1 MSGGRRGPTLVAMC
15 LAQAMILLD
24 VTIVNVAL
32 PSIQRELS
40 LSPGNLEWVISAY
53 ALALATLI
61 PLGGALADR
70 FGRKRVFLAGLA
82 IFTVSSAG
90 CALSTTDVALIGARA
105 VQGAGGALMAA
116 LTLSLLVEAFPPE
129 RRAWAIGTWAGVGGL
144 GFGAGPI
151 VGGILLGAF
160 DWSSIFWVNV
170 PIGIV
175 GAVVTVAGVAESR
188 DPAARHLD
196 IAGVALSALGLFGI
210 TLALIESSTQGWGS
224 SAVVG
229 LMAVGVVALVAFAI
243 WERHS
248 ASPMVPT
255 VLAHDRVFLAANSVF
270 ALSYLALTGSLFY
283 VTLYYQNVRGWS
295 ALRTGLSWIPLNL
308 PFLVVAELAG
318 RIGARFRRD
327 AVIATGTV
335 IAALGVLGLSRL
347 GADSPYALA
356 VVAYLCVGL
365 GFGILVPAC
374 STVAMSEVP
383 PGASGIASGLL
394 NTSRQIGTS
403 VGLAVLGS
411 IGVGL
416 AVHDW
421 NHRIAALPANI
432 RSRAAGL
439 ASDVAGG
446 QIETVARSLGAGA
459 RQDAVASFLHGYQ
472 GAMTVGGVALLA
484 AALLGGLGLRRR
496 PISTTADAA
505 APIDDQ

>member
-1 MSGGRRGPTLVAMC
+1 MC

-32 PSIQRELS
+32 PSIQRELD
-40 LSPGNLEWVISAY
+40 LSPGGLEWVISAY

-61 PLGGALADR
+61 PLGGALGDR
-70 FGRKRVFLAGLA
+70 YGRKRVFLAGLA

-90 CALSTTDVALIGARA
+90 CALSGTDLALIASRA
-105 VQGAGGALMAA
+105 CQGAGGALMSA

-129 RRAWAIGTWAGVGGL
+129 RRAWAIGTWAGIGGL

-151 VGGILLGAF
+151 VGGLLLGAF

-170 PIGIV
+170 PVGIV
-175 GAVVTVAGVAESR
+175 GAVVTLAGVAESR
-188 DPAARHLD
+188 DPAARRLD
-196 IAGVALSALGLFGI
+196 IVGVVLSALGLFAI
-210 TLALIESSTQGWGS
+210 TLALVESSTEGWVS
-224 SAVVG
+224 PVVLG
-229 LMAVGVVALVAFAI
+229 LSTAGVVALVAFAA
-243 WERHS
+243 WERHT
-248 ASPMVPT
+248 ASPMVPA
-255 VLAHDRVFLAANSVF
+255 VLVQDRVFLAANGVY

-283 VTLYYQNVRGWS
+283 VTLYYQNIRGWS
-295 ALRTGLSWIPLNL
+295 ALHTGLSWIPLNL

-318 RIGARFRRD
+318 RIAGRFRREALITTG
-327 AVIATGTV
+327 AVIAAV
-335 IAALGVLGLSRL
+335 GVLGLSRL

-356 VVAYLCVGL
+356 VVAYVCVGL

-374 STVAMSEVP
+374 SNAAMSTVP

-421 NHRIAALPANI
+421 HRRLAALPVSL
-432 RSRAAGL
+432 RSGASGL

-446 QIETVARSLGAGA
+446 QVDTVTRSLGPGA
-459 RQDAVASFLHGYQ
+459 AHDAVASFLRGYQ
-472 GAMTVGGVALLA
+472 VAMTVGGIALLA
-484 AALLGGLGLRRR
+484 AAVLGGLGLRRAQ
-496 PISTTADAA
+496 T
-505 APIDDQ
+505 

>member
-1 MSGGRRGPTLVAMC
+1 MC

-32 PSIQRELS
+32 PSIQRELD

-61 PLGGALADR
+61 PLGGALGDR
-70 FGRKRVFLAGLA
+70 FGRKRVILAGLA
-82 IFTVSSAG
+82 IFTASSAS
-90 CALSTTDVALIGARA
+90 CALATTDLALIGSRA

-151 VGGILLGAF
+151 VGGLLLGGF

-170 PIGIV
+170 PLGIA
-175 GAVVTVAGVAESR
+175 GAVVTLAGVAESR
-188 DPAARHLD
+188 DPAARRLD
-196 IAGVALSALGLFGI
+196 IAGVVLSALGLFAI

-224 SAVVG
+224 
-229 LMAVGVVALVAFAI
+229 GVVLGLLATSVVAVAAFVA
-243 WERHS
+243 WERHTS
-248 ASPMVPT
+248 SPMVPPAL
-255 VLAHDRVFLAANSVF
+255 VHDRVFLAANGVF
-270 ALSYLALTGSLFY
+270 ALSYLALTGVLFY

-318 RIGARFRRD
+318 KIGARFRRE
-327 AVIATGTV
+327 AVIATGAS
-335 IAALGVLGLSRL
+335 IAAVGVLGLSRL
-347 GADSPYALA
+347 DVDSPYTFA

-365 GFGILVPAC
+365 GFGILVPAS

-416 AVHDW
+416 AVHEW
-421 NHRIAALPANI
+421 NRRLAALPVGLQA
-432 RSRAAGL
+432 RARDL

-446 QIETVARSLGAGA
+446 QVDTVARSLGAGA
-459 RQDAVASFLHGYQ
+459 RHDAVASFLHGYQ

-484 AALLGGLGLRRR
+484 AAVLGGLGLRRH
-496 PISTTADAA
+496 SEDARR
-505 APIDDQ
+505 